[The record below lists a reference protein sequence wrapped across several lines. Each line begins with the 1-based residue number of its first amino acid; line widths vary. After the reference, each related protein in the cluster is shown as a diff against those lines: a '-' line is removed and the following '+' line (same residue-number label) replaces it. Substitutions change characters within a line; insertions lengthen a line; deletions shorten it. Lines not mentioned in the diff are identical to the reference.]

1 MQSPQNAGVAGYR
14 PGLLPAPRR
23 RRHIIWAIAVLAVMG
38 TVPVSAI
45 GAAAAPPPP
54 PAPGVT
60 PGAVYVSPTENDVFY
75 TATDRTVWVKNLDN
89 GALARVGNGL
99 LVSAPS
105 AIYVGSTVVVF
116 GEGTDHKLWRT
127 VRQATGGYGNWELLG
142 GAITARPAAVAATLQ
157 PSVYYVFVRGTDGAV
172 YQVAG
177 TSSTHGTASF
187 TLVGGRVLA
196 GTGPAAAYEKIGA
209 AAHGQAPDPPADEST
224 WVAVA
229 GTNRALY
236 VTQVGA
242 FPISGQWQSEGG
254 QTTASPA
261 LTLYQAN
268 GSLLAVVRGTNNA
281 AYYRSV
287 PSAGGWTSIGGQLNS
302 GLVATIDGN
311 TGTAYVY
318 ALGTDN
324 QVYQKTANLAASPP
338 AFSHTWKKVTG

>member
-1 MQSPQNAGVAGYR
+1 VRSPQNAGVAGYR
-14 PGLLPAPRR
+14 PGLLPAARR
-23 RRHIIWAIAVLAVMG
+23 RRHVIWAIAALAVMG
-38 TVPVSAI
+38 IVPVPAA

-89 GALARVGNGL
+89 GVLARVGNGL

-105 AIYVGSTVVVF
+105 AIYDGSSVVVF

-142 GAITARPAAVAATLQ
+142 GAITARPAAVAATLE

-172 YQVAG
+172 YQAAG

-187 TLVGGRVLA
+187 TRVGGRVLA
-196 GTGPAAAYEKIGA
+196 GTGPAAAYEKIGP

-236 VTQVGA
+236 VAQVGA
-242 FPISGQWQSEGG
+242 FPISGQWQSAGG

-261 LTLYQAN
+261 MTLYQAN
-268 GSLLAVVRGTNNA
+268 GSVLAVVRGTDNA

-287 PSAGGWTSIGGQLNS
+287 QGAGGWMSIGGRLSS
-302 GLVATIDGN
+302 GLVATIDGQ

-324 QVYQKTANLAASPP
+324 QVYQKTANLAASRP
-338 AFSHTWKKVTG
+338 AFSPTWKKVTG

>member
-1 MQSPQNAGVAGYR
+1 MRSPQNAGVAGYR
-14 PGLLPAPRR
+14 PGRLPAARR
-23 RRHIIWAIAVLAVMG
+23 RRHVIWAIAALAVMG
-38 TVPVSAI
+38 IVPVSAA
-45 GAAAAPPPP
+45 GAAAAPP

-105 AIYVGSTVVVF
+105 AIYAGSTVVVF

-127 VRQATGGYGNWELLG
+127 VRQATGGYGIWELLG
-142 GAITARPAAVAATLQ
+142 GAITARPAAVAVTRQ
-157 PSVYYVFVRGTDGAV
+157 PSAYYVFVRGTDGAV
-172 YQVAG
+172 YQAAG

-187 TLVGGRVLA
+187 TRVGGRVLA
-196 GTGPAAAYEKIGA
+196 GTGPAAAYQETGA
-209 AAHGQAPDPPADEST
+209 TAHGQAMPDPPPDEAT
-224 WVAVA
+224 WVAVV

-236 VTQVGA
+236 VTAIGA
-242 FPISGQWQSEGG
+242 FPPSGQWQSAGG

-268 GSLLAVVRGTNNA
+268 GSLLAVVRGTDNA
-281 AYYRSV
+281 AYYRTV
-287 PSAGGWTSIGGQLNS
+287 QSAGGWTSIGGRLNS
-302 GLVATIDGN
+302 GLVATIDGQ

-338 AFSHTWKKVTG
+338 AFSPTWKKVTG

>member
-14 PGLLPAPRR
+14 SGLLPAARR
-23 RRHIIWAIAVLAVMG
+23 RRHVIWAIAALAVMG
-38 TVPVSAI
+38 IMPVPAA
-45 GAAAAPPPP
+45 GAAAAPP

-60 PGAVYVSPTENDVFY
+60 PGAVYVSPAENDVFY

-105 AIYVGSTVVVF
+105 AIYDGSTVVVF
-116 GEGTDHKLWRT
+116 GEGTDHKLWRS

-142 GAITARPAAVAATLQ
+142 GAITARPAAVAATLE

-172 YQVAG
+172 YQAAG

-187 TLVGGRVLA
+187 TRVGGRVLA
-196 GTGPAAAYEKIGA
+196 GTGPAAAYEEIGP

-242 FPISGQWQSEGG
+242 FPISGQWQSAGG

-268 GSLLAVVRGTNNA
+268 GSLLAVVRGTDNA

-287 PSAGGWTSIGGQLNS
+287 QSAGGWTSIGGRLNS
-302 GLVATIDGN
+302 GLVATIDGQ
-311 TGTAYVY
+311 TGTAYIY
-318 ALGTDN
+318 TLGTDN

-338 AFSHTWKKVTG
+338 AFSPTWTKVTG